1 MNANNALWGQL
12 VRKAT
17 TAARDAPPVAPTA
30 PLDKTG
36 TSMRVL
42 LHDTQSNFER
52 FANRVD
58 SLSSGIEDAHRE
70 IVAVKDLFG
79 GAQES
84 LVNDVVGVVN
94 RCQTRIETA
103 VGEPSQASAMEQ
115 FRKDVEA
122 RFDALTKRM
131 DDMQSFNQSQSLAL
145 QNALQ
150 MLTTVQEQQGQILT
164 ALLPLQPLLQAVPAH
179 INSARSS
186 INEAM
191 LKMSLEYRTPP
202 PEPSRKRSF
211 LATSSPRKKAR
222 IEPDLEGAQHVPIAF
237 PPMRPMPSPSRLTRA
252 PSLSS
257 VFREAN
263 VSRRPLGEP
272 VFSLKPSAV
281 QTRVVELLPASSRS
295 GSPGAVPITP
305 PPSFGNLKQQQA
317 HASSPSPVKTRP
329 NSPAV
334 PISVRALPPAV
345 SVPKPVAAVPAP
357 VKVTMVRGRR
367 SPFRDGRRFIPLDDD
382 EDSGSDT

>member
-17 TAARDAPPVAPTA
+17 AVARDAPPVAPTA

-52 FANRVD
+52 FAIRVD

-122 RFDALTKRM
+122 RFDTLTKRM
-131 DDMQSFNQSQSLAL
+131 DDMQSARRLPSRHL
-145 QNALQ
+145 NALQ

-202 PEPSRKRSF
+202 QEPSRKRSF
-211 LATSSPRKKAR
+211 LAPSSPRKKAR
-222 IEPDLEGAQHVPIAF
+222 IEPDLEGVQHAPMAF

-263 VSRRPLGEP
+263 VPRRPLGEP
-272 VFSLKPSAV
+272 VFSLKPSVA
-281 QTRVVELLPASSRS
+281 QTRAVELLPSSSRS
-295 GSPGAVPITP
+295 DSPGAVPITP
-305 PPSFGNLKQQQA
+305 PPSFGNLKQQQP

-334 PISVRALPPAV
+334 PIPVRALLPAV
-345 SVPKPVAAVPAP
+345 SAPKPGAAVPAP
-357 VKVTMVRGRR
+357 VKVSMVRGRR